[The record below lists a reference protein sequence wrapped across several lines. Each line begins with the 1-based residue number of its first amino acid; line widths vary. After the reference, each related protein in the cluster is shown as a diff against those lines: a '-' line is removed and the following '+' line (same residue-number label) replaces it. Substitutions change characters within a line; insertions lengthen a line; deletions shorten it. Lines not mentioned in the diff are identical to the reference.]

1 MKKIFN
7 WKFGLILIILLA
19 AFLRLWQLGSVPS
32 GIPDDEAAYI
42 YNAYSVWHTGKDIL
56 GNLMP
61 LSFNAHSS
69 MSPVPVYLI
78 APFVGTLGLSAFSGR
93 LPAALASIGSV
104 FLLFLLAKNI
114 FKNRLIA
121 LFSALLL
128 AISPWAL
135 QIGRGAIPDAVFAL
149 FFLLFGIYVFVVNIH
164 TRRFL
169 WSLVPF
175 LLGFYSYHATKVY
188 LIFLIPALIFFYR
201 KELLKRKK
209 EAALFL
215 SGCLLILLSFL
226 IVVETQTVTRQTNV
240 SLLNDPKVAI
250 EVNWER
256 QYNTAPWILRTI
268 FSNKPLYY
276 LKSIRENYLKA
287 FSPEYLFLSGEGGNF
302 SAIVNIY
309 YRGELY
315 IIELPLLL
323 LGIYALFKNK
333 DKFSRNFILALLLI
347 SPLPSTFTVDSNFV
361 DRDIMMLPI
370 LLTIIACG
378 LTYLLERVALYKN
391 MYRYIF
397 ISFFVLVY
405 LFLFTGYLYQYY
417 YRWTVYGS
425 EAWGTSSTDLVKLVA
440 REKEQYKDVYIS
452 SSYRNFLT
460 LYAVI
465 EKLDPRVVQ
474 NVWNRNPIK
483 IYNVT
488 MLAGCLN
495 NGEGIVK
502 DFISPKTLY
511 VSSAQDC
518 HYRLST
524 PSAKIV
530 DKSEPLHVIWNI
542 YENK

>member
-7 WKFGLILIILLA
+7 WKLGLILIIFLA
-19 AFLRLWQLGSVPS
+19 AFLRLWQLGNVPS
-32 GIPDDEAAYI
+32 GIPDDEASYI
-42 YNAYSVWHTGKDIL
+42 YNAYSIWHTGKDIN
-56 GNLMP
+56 GNFLP

-69 MSPVPVYLI
+69 QSPVEVYLT
-78 APFVGTLGLSAFSGR
+78 APFVGVLGISEFSGR
-93 LPAALASIGSV
+93 LPSALLGIGSV
-104 FLLFLLAKNI
+104 ILLFLLTDYL
-114 FKNRLIA
+114 FKNKRLA
-121 LFSALLL
+121 LISALLL
-128 AISPWAL
+128 CVSSWAL
-135 QIGRGAIPDAVFAL
+135 QLQRGLWDADFAL

-188 LIFLIPALIFFYR
+188 LIFLIPVLIFFYR
-201 KELLKRKK
+201 KELLRRKK
-209 EAALFL
+209 EAVLFL

-226 IVVETQTVTRQTNV
+226 IVVKTQTVTRQTNV

-347 SPLPSTFTVDSNFV
+347 SPLPSTFTFDSNFV

-370 LLTIIACG
+370 LLIMVACG
-378 LTYLLERVALYKN
+378 INYLLDKIGEYKRIYKYILLTIFVLTYLFL
-391 MYRYIF
+391 
-397 ISFFVLVY
+397 IS
-405 LFLFTGYLYQYY
+405 GYLYQYY
-417 YRWTVYGS
+417 FRWPVYGA
-425 EAWGTSSTDLVKLVA
+425 EAWGKSNKDLVYLMNLK
-440 REKEQYKDVYIS
+440 KNDYKQFYIS
-452 SSYRNFLT
+452 
-460 LYAVI
+460 
-465 EKLDPRVVQ
+465 
-474 NVWNRNPIK
+474 RNPYEFLLQYAIYDKVDPKIIQKSWQEHPIK
-483 IYNVT
+483 LYDITLFQECINNGIDNVT
-488 MLAGCLN
+488 KFL
-495 NGEGIVK
+495 
-502 DFISPKTLY
+502 PKSTFYAALD
-511 VSSAQDC
+511 QDC

-530 DKSEPLHVIWNI
+530 DKGEPLHVIWNI